1 MKQTMAVIATIAIV
15 LAAASGAIAATL
27 TPTVLATGTV
37 IDTCTS
43 ATNGSI
49 TFNIDPSGA
58 ATLTPATT
66 DAGNTSPTVKCTKNQ
81 AHTVACSSAHANKL
95 TIGNDGSTDP
105 IAYTI
110 PTCPASITGGGF
122 STATSIPI
130 GISILPAAYQNALV
144 GAHADTI
151 TVTITY

>member
-1 MKQTMAVIATIAIV
+1 MKRYMIVLAAMTIV
-15 LAAASGAIAATL
+15 LAAASGALALTL
-27 TPTVLATGTV
+27 TPTVTATGTV
-37 IDTCTS
+37 TDTCTS

-49 TFNIDPSGA
+49 TFTIDPSGA

-66 DAGNTSPTVKCTKNQ
+66 DAGNTSPSVKCTKNQ
-81 AHTVACSSAHANKL
+81 SHAVACSSAHGNKL

-110 PTCPASITGGGF
+110 PTCAATITGGGF
-122 STATSIPI
+122 SAATSIPI
-130 GISILPAAYQNALV
+130 GISILPAAYQNALI
-144 GAHADTI
+144 GAHSDTI